1 MYQYERYR
9 KGGWVEG
16 WRLDIGWHIG
26 FCFSTVRKVPFWF
39 WKLHAKIE
47 VLEKSLSQVIKEFET
62 ERQRL
67 IEKYRIE
74 TESTT
79 IELKKLRKTL
89 ELKTNEM
96 NKVKKLGKTIIEQ
109 RSDIERF
116 FLDSLD
122 YVKLQVSANR

>member
-1 MYQYERYR
+1 
-9 KGGWVEG
+9 VT
-16 WRLDIGWHIG
+16 LV
-26 FCFSTVRKVPFWF
+26 S
-39 WKLHAKIE
+39 KLHSKVE
-47 VLEKSLSQVIKEFET
+47 VLELSLSQVIKEFET
-62 ERQRL
+62 ERQKL

-74 TESTT
+74 NESTG

-122 YVKLQVSANR
+122 YVKQQVAANRYPVQDAI